1 MDELTN
7 KLFVL
12 LYNAVMYME
21 EQGESDDF
29 IMDYLGIDKEQLD
42 AIETQSIDDFPLD
55 E

>member
-21 EQGESDDF
+21 EQGESDNF
-29 IMDYLGIDKEQLD
+29 IMDYLGISEEQLE
-42 AIETQSIDDFPLD
+42 AIRNESLDDFPLD